1 MVRAIEWVDDGPAIR
16 LIEQTLLPHR
26 EEYVEVTTV
35 DSLVA
40 AIGRLVVRGAPALG
54 AAGAFGV
61 ALAMAQ
67 AEREG
72 WTPDQLQA
80 QLDRVRDA
88 RPTAVNLAWGVAQV
102 RGLVPHGLRQS

>member
-35 DSLVA
+35 NSLVA
-40 AIGRLVVRGAPALG
+40 AIGRLVVRVRRRWARRARSGWPWRWLKPSAK
-54 AAGAFGV
+54 
-61 ALAMAQ
+61 
-67 AEREG
+67 G

-88 RPTAVNLAWGVAQV
+88 RPTAVNLAWGWPRCAAWSRTV
-102 RGLVPHGLRQS
+102 RPPC